1 MTASKETLRSL
12 ARPNG
17 RDWIDIGQKLDPAM
31 FAPNVPEPTR
41 ETGPVGW
48 YIVVANPRC
57 EMRVQSGLIDKGF
70 AVYVPQYKLERIIP
84 RKGIRKIFDR
94 VLFARYLFVSAPYGS
109 WPRIT
114 STDGVQGLVRD
125 CGLSG
130 KPMTVSDRAIRI
142 LMDSQN
148 AGDFDVWLSR
158 EGETIPRRQAMK
170 MARPFGPGSRVKVN
184 SGPFASFFAT
194 VVEALAGNQ
203 AKILVEI
210 FGRATPLEIDLA
222 ALRAA

>member
-1 MTASKETLRSL
+1 MTASKQTLRDMV
-12 ARPNG
+12 RPNG

-31 FAPNVPEPTR
+31 FAPHVPEPTR
-41 ETGPVGW
+41 ETGALGW
-48 YIVVANPRC
+48 YVVCTNPRC
-57 EMRVQSGLIDKGF
+57 EMRVQSGLVDKGF

-84 RKGIRKIFDR
+84 RKGIRKTFNR
-94 VLFARYLFVSAPYGS
+94 VLLPRYAFVSAPYGS

-130 KPMTVSDRAIRI
+130 KPMTVSNHAIKI

-148 AGDFDVWLSR
+148 AGDFDVWLSK
-158 EGETIPRRQAMK
+158 EGERIPRRQAEK
-170 MARPFGPGSRVKVN
+170 MARPFGAGSRVKVS

-222 ALRAA
+222 ALQAA